1 MNEAEVREKYP
12 QYNDLP
18 YSKLLEGLHA
28 KHYSDMPYDEFAAKM
43 GVSPQAPQQ
52 PQAPAPSFYD
62 QLRELLMGAKSV
74 AGEFAAGA
82 NRAVT
87 GTLDFIGPDTINAG
101 LRLAGVDAQVPTL
114 TGALEPYGIQGGFM
128 QPGLARDAVA
138 AAGEVLPGAVAVGQ
152 GLRMAAARLPAAFAG
167 ESTGAGVLREMAR
180 TTAAQDA
187 IAGSLSGAGGA
198 VGESMDG
205 ERGRLVGSVLAPLAA
220 APFLGIQSAASR
232 VQRGSVPAA
241 EAELIDQG
249 RAAGIPMLTS
259 DVMPPTTFPGRI
271 AQQTAEKIPVAGTA
285 PVRQAQQQMRIE
297 AVDRVANRYGEY
309 SYDAIVASLRAQRD
323 RIKNAAGNI
332 LQRTGAR
339 LDAQGNVNLANTV
352 PAINTARQELL
363 KPGVIP
369 SANAAD
375 DLDQLIGALGTP
387 QTFTTL
393 KENRTA
399 FREIVD
405 STDNAD
411 RSQLTSRAK
420 SLLQDVYA
428 GMTRDMETFAQA
440 NLNPRDFAQWQRA
453 NSVYADQA
461 RVMTRS
467 KLKNVL
473 DKGDVTPEAVKNML
487 FSQNPSEQRL
497 LYSSLTNEGRANAR
511 SAIVSKI
518 INDLNRRASGVTP
531 NSFASELRK
540 YNSQVG
546 AFFRGNERRQL
557 EGLGRVLDATR
568 RAQDASVTT
577 PTGQQLIG
585 GLSITGLYLDPV
597 ATLGTAGTVGGLAR
611 LYESAPVR
619 TALLRLGSTP
629 PDSSRYAQS
638 VLNAQAAMTAAAQK
652 ERDQE
657 DEK

>member
-1 MNEAEVREKYP
+1 MQALPPGFVLEEEVAA
-12 QYNDLP
+12 LP
-18 YSKLLEGLHA
+18 PGFVLE
-28 KHYSDMPYDEFAAKM
+28 DEL
-43 GVSPQAPQQ
+43 PQQ
-52 PQAPAPSFYD
+52 PAQAIPQGDSFLKNALD
-62 QLRELLMGAKSV
+62 VGN
-74 AGEFAAGA
+74 EFAAGA
-82 NRAVT
+82 NRAVV
-87 GTLDFIGPDTINAG
+87 GALDFIGPDTINAG
-101 LRLAGVDAQVPTL
+101 LRLAGSDKQVPTL
-114 TGALEPYGIQGGFM
+114 RGLMQPTGIEGGFM
-128 QPGLARDAVA
+128 EPGTARNAVA
-138 AAGEVLPGAVAVGQ
+138 AAGEVLPAAVAVGQ
-152 GLRMAAARLPAAFAG
+152 GFRMAASRLPTAFAG
-167 ESTGAGVLREMAR
+167 ESAGTGVLREMGR
-180 TTAAQDA
+180 STATQDA
-187 IAGSLSGAGGA
+187 IAGGLSGAGGA
-198 VGESMDG
+198 VGESIDG

-220 APFLGIQSAASR
+220 APFLGVQSVASR
-232 VQRGSVPAA
+232 ARRGTIPAA

-323 RIKNAAGNI
+323 RVKNAAGAV
-332 LQRTGAR
+332 LQRTGTR
-339 LDAQGNVNLANTV
+339 LDSQGNVNLANTV
-352 PAINTARQELL
+352 PAINQARQELL

-369 SANAAD
+369 STNAAD

-428 GMTRDMETFAQA
+428 GMTRDMEDFARA
-440 NLNPRDFAQWQRA
+440 NLNPQQFTQWQRA
-453 NSVYADQA
+453 NAVYADQA

-473 DKGDVTPEAVKNML
+473 DKGDVTPESVKNML

-518 INDLNRRASGVTP
+518 INDLNRRASGVSP

-540 YNSQVG
+540 YNAQVN
-546 AFFRGNERRQL
+546 AFFRGGERRQL

-619 TALLRLGSTP
+619 SALLRLGSMP

-638 VLNAQAAMTAAAQK
+638 VLNAQIAINAAIEK
-652 ERDQE
+652 ERGQSA
-657 DEK
+657 EK